1 MSQARANRVADRVKE
16 LVAILLESRVK
27 DPRLGFVTVTDVRV
41 TGDLR
46 EASVFYTVL
55 GDESQQKSTKAAL
68 ESATG
73 MLRSEVGKS
82 LGIKHTPS
90 LAFFLDGVEAN
101 AAHISELLETAQKRD
116 YELHK
121 LAETQQPIAGEN
133 PYKEK
138 WAITTAL

>member
-1 MSQARANRVADRVKE
+1 MNQARANRVADRIKE
-16 LVAILLESRVK
+16 LVALLLESRVK
-27 DPRLGFVTVTDVRV
+27 DPRLGFITVTDVRV

-55 GDESQQKSTKAAL
+55 GDQSQHKSTQAAL

-90 LAFFLDGVEAN
+90 LTFFLDGVEET
-101 AAHISELLETAQKRD
+101 AAHISGLLETAQKRD
-116 YELHK
+116 LELQK
-121 LAETQQPIAGEN
+121 LAEANKPTLEN
-133 PYKEK
+133 PYKD
-138 WAITTAL
+138 

>member
-1 MSQARANRVADRVKE
+1 MSQARANRVADRIKE
-16 LVAILLESRVK
+16 LVAVLLESRVK
-27 DPRLGFVTVTDVRV
+27 DPRLGFITVTDVRV

-55 GDESQQKSTKAAL
+55 GDESQQTSTKAAL
-68 ESATG
+68 DSATG

-90 LAFFLDGVEAN
+90 LTFYLDAVEET
-101 AAHISELLETAQKRD
+101 AAHISELLQTAQQRD
-116 YELHK
+116 EEVAK
-121 LAETQQPIAGEN
+121 LAQTNKPVAGEN

-138 WAITTAL
+138 